1 MPDDYLSAGRI
12 VYQLSLHGILVAA
25 LIFSVHEILSFE
37 LWPVNV
43 KVTWLSPLPLFGVLS
58 VGYNISSG
66 AKESMI
72 INKLLTRKGWRV
84 VGHSLLTA
92 AGIGLVY
99 LLSKLVMGE
108 IQHEDTL
115 RLCVLGVGIAFSLW
129 LVALGS
135 MLIKAEL
142 TDWR

>member
-1 MPDDYLSAGRI
+1 
-12 VYQLSLHGILVAA
+12 
-25 LIFSVHEILSFE
+25 
-37 LWPVNV
+37 
-43 KVTWLSPLPLFGVLS
+43 
-58 VGYNISSG
+58 
-66 AKESMI
+66 MI

-84 VGHSLLTA
+84 VAHSMLAA

-99 LLSKLVMGE
+99 LLSKMVIGD
-108 IQHEDTL
+108 IQQEDTL
-115 RLCVLGVGIAFSLW
+115 RVCVLSVGIAFSLW

>member
-1 MPDDYLSAGRI
+1 
-12 VYQLSLHGILVAA
+12 
-25 LIFSVHEILSFE
+25 
-37 LWPVNV
+37 
-43 KVTWLSPLPLFGVLS
+43 
-58 VGYNISSG
+58 
-66 AKESMI
+66 MI

-84 VGHSLLTA
+84 VAHSMLAA

-99 LLSKLVMGE
+99 LLSRMVVGD
-108 IQHEDTL
+108 IQQQDTL
-115 RLCVLGVGIAFSLW
+115 RLCILGVGIAFSLW

>member
-1 MPDDYLSAGRI
+1 M
-12 VYQLSLHGILVAA
+12 
-25 LIFSVHEILSFE
+25 
-37 LWPVNV
+37 
-43 KVTWLSPLPLFGVLS
+43 
-58 VGYNISSG
+58 
-66 AKESMI
+66 M

-92 AGIGLVY
+92 AGIGLLY
-99 LLSKLVMGE
+99 LLSKMVIGD
-108 IQHEDTL
+108 IQQEDTL
-115 RLCVLGVGIAFSLW
+115 SLSMLGVGMAFSLW